1 MHHRVGSTQPAQHA
15 LSVPLQN
22 MHGGGRSGRV
32 GRVGGSDLTLLAV
45 LLDPSFAQLAENT
58 AISLRV
64 PYSHSRGAF
73 ILVLGLV
80 SGLNVHS
87 ADRNV
92 QGDRGST

>member
-1 MHHRVGSTQPAQHA
+1 
-15 LSVPLQN
+15 

-45 LLDPSFAQLAENT
+45 FLDPSFAQLADT

-80 SGLNVHS
+80 SGLNVYS